1 MMFTG
6 LKPSLHAC
14 NSLLSC
20 ILRNGMLDDAL
31 EVFEFLKEGK
41 MTTPHTY
48 SLILKAVAEDRG
60 SDAALKM
67 FEELC
72 KNDCASNTFDV
83 IVYNTMISAFGK
95 LNNWAQAEKFW
106 RILQNKSL
114 IGTTVTYSILICLFV
129 RCGKYELALNAYSE
143 MVQNGLTP
151 GDDVLQ
157 AMIGACMKEGDFDM
171 AFSVFQS
178 MLNGGLKPN
187 AKSCNAVINS
197 LGKAGK
203 PKLAFKVFGLMKSL
217 GHVPDAYTW
226 NSLLC
231 ALNQACHHRD
241 ALQCFEKIRKQQP
254 HILNFQMY
262 NTIMISCQ
270 RLGLWEK
277 AVQLLWEMEASGGS
291 VSTSSYNLVIG
302 ACEAAR
308 KPKVALQVY
317 NHMVHQKC
325 SPDLFTMLSVMRSCI
340 WGSLWNEVDKI
351 LNSAA
356 PNGSLYN
363 AAIQGMCLAGRIDLA
378 TKVYTKM
385 HHSGLKANCKTRALM
400 LQNLPKDLRR

>member
-41 MTTPHTY
+41 MATPHTY
-48 SLILKAVAEDRG
+48 SLILKAIAEDRG

-231 ALNQACHHRD
+231 ALNQACRHRD
-241 ALQCFEKIRKQQP
+241 ALQCFEKIRKQEP

-308 KPKVALQVY
+308 KPKAALQVY
-317 NHMVHQKC
+317 NHMVHQNC
-325 SPDLFTMLSVMRSCI
+325 SPDLFTLLSVMRSCI
-340 WGSLWNEVDKI
+340 WASLWNEVDKI
-351 LNSAA
+351 LNSSA

-385 HHSGLKANCKTRALM
+385 RHSGIKANCKTRALM